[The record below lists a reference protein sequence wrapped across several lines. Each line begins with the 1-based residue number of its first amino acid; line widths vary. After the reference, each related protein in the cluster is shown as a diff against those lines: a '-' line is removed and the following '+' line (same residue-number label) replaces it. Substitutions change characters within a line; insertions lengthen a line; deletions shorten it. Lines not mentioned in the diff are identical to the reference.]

1 MRLSKKSKLS
11 KISAICD
18 KLNDDFAA
26 VKCANFTDLACLP
39 VDECGSGELI
49 CNINPSNDIKR
60 NVRGCVDDLLFAL
73 ENHNKVNVIFA
84 HNHIE
89 LAKKMA
95 RSNYSRLFTK
105 KVAYLINF
113 VKYDNLKNGLAIA
126 FNTHGKYNEDTDVVL
141 FHN

>member
-1 MRLSKKSKLS
+1 MRLSKNSKLS

-26 VKCANFTDLACLP
+26 VECANFTDLACLP

-49 CNINPSNDIKR
+49 CNINPSNDIER
-60 NVRGCVDDLLFAL
+60 NVRGCVDDLLYAL

-84 HNHIE
+84 PNFKGLI
-89 LAKKMA
+89 KKME
-95 RSNYSRLFTK
+95 RSKYSRLFIN
-105 KVAYLINF
+105 KVSYLTNF
-113 VKYDNLKNGLAIA
+113 VKYDSLTNGLAVA
-126 FNTHGKYNEDTDVVL
+126 FNTHGKYNEDIDVVL